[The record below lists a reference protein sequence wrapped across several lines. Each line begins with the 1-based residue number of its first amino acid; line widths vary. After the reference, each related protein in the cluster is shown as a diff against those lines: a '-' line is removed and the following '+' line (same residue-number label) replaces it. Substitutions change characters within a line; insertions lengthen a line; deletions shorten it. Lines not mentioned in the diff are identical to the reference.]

1 MAGQYDDAGMSSS
14 GENDSAGQGPA
25 PSDIIDFMSAL
36 ECVGYRWNIA
46 TDDIVWSENATK
58 ILGSEAVRLFST
70 GRVFDE
76 YCRAAAGAATGRKS
90 LLHAPFREVG
100 DGAPYDS
107 SYQLQLGSGPE
118 GRLIWVVD
126 NGRWFGGPD
135 GRPSHALGTLHVIG
149 EVPKS
154 THALHGGH
162 IDPLTG
168 LVTRSRLMD
177 ILSDHIKAVETTHTN
192 WALILIGIDY
202 LGRMNDSFG
211 FEIADQTIGQV
222 AARLRTRVRGSDVL
236 ARFSGNKFALLA
248 RGIDPQTLLDL
259 CEALIAHV
267 RDTPIETSAGPI
279 PVSVT
284 IGAAVAP
291 LRAITGAHMVARA
304 QEAHERA
311 KKRERGSVHIYERD
325 AVRDGRRRTNLKI
338 AEDIV
343 KALNEKRVSIALQP
357 VANAQT
363 RAVVF
368 YEALARISPGPNDNP
383 HETGSSIA
391 TAEALGLMGV
401 LDRRVLRLVAAAMRE
416 DTNLHLSV
424 NVSPSSIADREWM
437 RLFATEVTP
446 DIGARLVLEL
456 TESVAVHDLNA
467 ARTFV
472 ELARSTGAKVAIDD
486 FGAGSTSFRNLRS
499 LGVDMVKIDGS
510 FIMHMA
516 QSADDRAFVEALI
529 QLARQLGITT
539 VAEWVQDEDTAAMLT
554 AAGCDLIQGA
564 LTGLAKPMA
573 VSTFW

>member
-1 MAGQYDDAGMSSS
+1 MTA
-14 GENDSAGQGPA
+14 
-25 PSDIIDFMSAL
+25 I
-36 ECVGYRWNIA
+36 ECVGYRWDIT
-46 TDDIVWSENATK
+46 TDRLSWSDNATRV
-58 ILGSEAVRLFST
+58 LGDEATRLFAT
-70 GRVFDE
+70 GRSFDE
-76 YCRAAAGAATGRKS
+76 YCRTAAGAATGRKS
-90 LLHAPFREVG
+90 LLHAPLREIG

-107 SYQLQLGSGPE
+107 SYQLQLGSGQN

-149 EVPKS
+149 EIPKS

-177 ILSDHIKAVETTHTN
+177 ILSDHIKAVEDTHIS

-211 FEIADQTIGQV
+211 FEIADQAIGQV

-236 ARFSGNKFALLA
+236 SRFSGNKFALLA
-248 RGIDPQTLLDL
+248 RGIDPQALPEL

-267 RDTPIETSAGPI
+267 RDTPIDTGAGPM

-304 QEAHERA
+304 QEALERA
-311 KKRERGSVHIYERD
+311 KKRERGSVHLYERD
-325 AVRDGRRRTNLKI
+325 AARDGRRRTNLRI

-343 KALNEKRVSIALQP
+343 KALKEKRVTIALQP
-357 VANAQT
+357 VADAHS

-383 HETGSSIA
+383 HETGSIIA

-401 LDRRVLRLVAAAMRE
+401 LDRRVLRLVTSAMRA
-416 DTNLHLSV
+416 DQNLRLSV

-437 RLFATEVTP
+437 RLFAAEVTP

-472 ELARSTGAKVAIDD
+472 ELARSTGARVAIDD

-499 LGVDMVKIDGS
+499 LGVDMVKIDGG
-510 FIMHMA
+510 FIMHMT

-529 QLARQLGITT
+529 HLARQLGIAT
-539 VAEWVQDEDTAAMLT
+539 VAEWVQDEHTAAMLT

-573 VSTFW
+573 DPALW